1 MVAPY
6 LSRLIALP
14 FVLLVVYYFAYGQFQ
29 SAYLDEIILIPSM
42 IILVLLYVF
51 NEQINRWWWTV
62 RPLTLEP
69 RIKSWI
75 ETYSVYYNGLD
86 AAGKQKMGSQ
96 ISRLMLTKEYTLK
109 GKKDFQLEEDMKAMI
124 AHEMYRLT
132 RGYADNYSY
141 TSCDHIVM
149 YNHPFATPDYQYL
162 HSIEFNREDGVL
174 IIARDAAINGFNAGL
189 DHFNIVLFG
198 LITVFI
204 HENPRLAYPSTIE
217 LSSEDICK
225 QLGISHES
233 IRGHIGDGAISS
245 LALMIYCSIEYPE
258 QMQEHYSAEH
268 EVIMGILQLHP

>member
-14 FVLLVVYYFAYGQFQ
+14 FVLLIVYYFAYGQFQ

-69 RIKSWI
+69 RVKSWI
-75 ETYSVYYNGLD
+75 ETYSPFYNALD
-86 AAGKQKMGSQ
+86 SDAKQTAESQ

-124 AHEMYRLT
+124 AHEMYRLIQDFDT
-132 RGYADNYSY
+132 SY
-141 TSCDHIVM
+141 TFPSCQHVVM

-162 HSIEFNREDGVL
+162 HSVEFNREDGVL
-174 IIARDAAINGFNAGL
+174 ILARDAAINGFNAGL

-198 LITVFI
+198 VISIFI
-204 HENPRLAYPSTIE
+204 HENPRLSYPSTKE
-217 LSSEDICK
+217 LTSEIICEK
-225 QLGISHES
+225 LDISHDS
-233 IRGHIGDGAISS
+233 IKGHLGDMAISS
-245 LALMIYCSIEYPE
+245 LALLIYCSVEYPE
-258 QMQEHYSAEH
+258 KMKTSYQEEYET
-268 EVIMGILQLHP
+268 IKGLFKI